1 MKYENITTFKL
12 TTKAS
17 KSKIYRFYKK
27 NEELWNETQLKYLW
41 FFICQTQRIWLQ
53 ESLEF

>member
-1 MKYENITTFKL
+1 MKYEKIAEFTN

-27 NEELWNETQLKYLW
+27 NEELFLETKKQMENECFQWTTKG
-41 FFICQTQRIWLQ
+41 ISIVK
-53 ESLEF
+53 